1 MKLGE
6 KPYSACRRGKTRVQ
20 YLPIA
25 IRSKKKN
32 RKAPVQKD
40 TTRINGQIRAAELR
54 VIGSAGENLGV
65 ISTAEALK
73 RAREAG
79 LDLIEV
85 SPNAVPPVAKIMDY
99 GKFQYDLQKKVRE
112 AKAKAHT
119 TETKSIQVEVVTGEH
134 DLTRKARQTAE
145 WLREGHRVKIE
156 LFLKGRYK
164 YMDQAF
170 LKEKLQRFVLL
181 VPEEYKVA
189 EDVQRGP
196 KGFTIVLERVG
207 GKKSALKKEV
217 APQEE
222 SEKQS
227 NENK

>member
-1 MKLGE
+1 M
-6 KPYSACRRGKTRVQ
+6 
-20 YLPIA
+20 
-25 IRSKKKN
+25 
-32 RKAPVQKD
+32 
-40 TTRINGQIRAAELR
+40 TRINGQIRAPELR
-54 VIGSAGENLGV
+54 VLGAEGENLGV
-65 ISTAEALK
+65 ISIVEALRK
-73 RAREAG
+73 AKEAG

-85 SPNAVPPVAKIMDY
+85 SPNAKPPVAKIMDY
-99 GKFQYDLQKKVRE
+99 GKFQYDLQKKARE
-112 AKAKAHT
+112 AKAKAHI

-164 YMDQAF
+164 YMDPAF

-189 EDVQRGP
+189 EDIQRGP

-207 GKKSALKKEV
+207 GKKSVPRKETV
-217 APQEE
+217 PQEALPTRE
-222 SEKQS
+222 Q
-227 NENK
+227 